1 MYTASPAQ
9 FRSETPPTQ
18 SLGYAIPPKLSAREQ
33 EILKWCAMGKSS
45 WEIGRIL
52 NCSEAGVNYHF
63 CNIRRKFGVSS
74 RWLALVKAMEL
85 GLVELKD
92 REGPTETRQA
102 ASRKKGRGS
111 SVSCV

>member
-1 MYTASPAQ
+1 MYTASPTQ
-9 FRSETPPTQ
+9 LRSERLHAKPH
-18 SLGYAIPPKLSAREQ
+18 GYADTPHIPPKLSAKEQ

-74 RWLALVKAMEL
+74 RWLALVKALEMGMIHLEGEAEL
-85 GLVELKD
+85 HLTVAQIN
-92 REGPTETRQA
+92 R
-102 ASRKKGRGS
+102 
-111 SVSCV
+111 

>member
-9 FRSETPPTQ
+9 FRSETPPTLP
-18 SLGYAIPPKLSAREQ
+18 LGYAIPPKLSAKEQ

-52 NCSEAGVNYHF
+52 SCSEAGVNYHF

-74 RWLALVKAMEL
+74 RWLALVKALEM
-85 GLVELKD
+85 GMIELKD
-92 REGPTETRQA
+92 QESPAEAGKAVLSGKR
-102 ASRKKGRGS
+102 RGS
-111 SVSCV
+111 SVSSV